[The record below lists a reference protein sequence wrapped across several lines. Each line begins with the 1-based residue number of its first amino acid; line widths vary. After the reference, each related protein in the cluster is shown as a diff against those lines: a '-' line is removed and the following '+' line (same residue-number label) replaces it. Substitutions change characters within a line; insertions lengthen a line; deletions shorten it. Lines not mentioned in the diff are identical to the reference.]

1 MLKFEEEK
9 FTGNVNGMLQLRG
22 RVEELVDAACKN
34 GVKNICWL
42 GIGGTW
48 ASCLQAVVHMKERSA
63 FEVFAINAAEYI
75 ATGDKRVGPGTF
87 VTISSVTGN
96 TPEMTDAVVKAR
108 KAGARVLGFID
119 KEDAALV
126 SEVDDC
132 ISYPRNEQMKFFM
145 VADRFMMNAGE
156 FDEYAAYYRQ
166 LDEHLAEALVAVE
179 KQADDFGRQF
189 AKKHLHDGLHYFVG
203 AGTLYGATYSYAM
216 CYWEEM
222 HWMRTKSIH
231 SAEFFHG
238 TLEIVEKDTP
248 VTVFVGED
256 SQRELG
262 LRVARFLPKACENYT
277 VIDTRDYPLPGID
290 DRYRGNLSHLIMH
303 AVTNRID
310 AHLEALSG
318 HDMSI
323 RRYYRKLDY

>member
-9 FTGNVNGMLQLRG
+9 FTSNVSGMLQRRG
-22 RVEELVDAACKN
+22 RVEEIVDAAYQN

-108 KAGARVLGFID
+108 AAGARVLGFID

-126 SEVDDC
+126 SKVDDC
-132 ISYPRNEQMKFFM
+132 ISYPHNEQMKFFM

-156 FDEYAAYYRQ
+156 FDEYADYYRQ
-166 LDEHLAEALVAVE
+166 LDAYLPQALAEVE
-179 KQADDFGRQF
+179 KQADDFGQQF
-189 AKKHLHDGLHYFVG
+189 AQKHLCDSLHYFVG

-256 SQRELG
+256 SQRELS
-262 LRVARFLPKACENYT
+262 LRVARFLPKTCENYT
-277 VIDTRDYPLPGID
+277 IIDTRDYALRGID
-290 DRYRGNLSHLIMH
+290 EKYRGNLSHLIMH